1 MGCLEQLLKG
11 PGPGSNQVPVSMKD
25 EEYRN
30 GHQDSRKYQG
40 KEDFRLLLT
49 PLKFQ
54 DDCEMDV
61 DIRARAC
68 TKTEVK
74 CKNVPVS

>member
-1 MGCLEQLLKG
+1 M
-11 PGPGSNQVPVSMKD
+11 NQVPVSMKH

-40 KEDFRLLLT
+40 KVDFRLLLT

-61 DIRARAC
+61 DMRIHE
-68 TKTEVK
+68 K
-74 CKNVPVS
+74 